1 MSDSWDLP
9 PTTNYVPI
17 KSVPV
22 KPITPVSNKPLII
35 KCSDCNELITDNI
48 ENAREWFIEN
58 KMTKLQLYNDHKS
71 KQSHRSISDPKYIK
85 KLSDDI
91 AKIHCEEFKPLCKS
105 CRDIEDDK
113 LNNLFR
119 RNDSDDYSE

>member
-35 KCSDCNELITDNI
+35 KCSDCDKPITDDI

-58 KMTKLQLYNDHKS
+58 KKTKLRLYNDHKS
-71 KQSHRSISDPKYIK
+71 KQSRRSISDPKYIK

-91 AKIHCEEFKPLCKS
+91 AKIHCENKLLCDL
-105 CRDIEDDK
+105 CRNSEDKK
-113 LNNLFR
+113 LDDMFR